1 MGRPRGWSK
10 KKANNTTETT
20 RKKKNPTQNGN
31 KSDMVMGDLET
42 QVMENGSQPRGRL
55 KRKAIE
61 NGNKS
66 CMVLGDLE
74 TEVMN
79 NGSRLRGRKPKNKDT
94 TETKKDMKKNAIK
107 NVISRPRGRPKN
119 RANTTET
126 KKEGMKKYPLDNRN
140 TEPMKE
146 ELPVKR
152 GVKRDNKGRI
162 IEESW
167 MCHQCQRN
175 DKGQVVRCLKCKTK
189 RFCLP
194 CLENWYPDTKKET
207 IAEACPVCCGNCNC
221 KACLR
226 LDGPLKEL
234 NNSEVKIS
242 KVEEVQHSLYLLHA
256 LIPFLQKF
264 NQEQLTEKEVEAT
277 IQGLSVGAIKVQ
289 KAGCNSDERAY
300 CNCCKTSIV
309 DFHRSCPS
317 CSYDLCLTCCLEIR
331 NGHLQGGAKDVVFQ
345 YVAKGPDYL
354 HGGEEKIVCSRTRA
368 ALNVSVNTS
377 FTDND
382 KSNCEWKANT
392 NGSIPCPPEELG
404 GCGSGLLELRCML
417 PEDWVSDLVVKA
429 EDMAKRHK
437 LSDKSRRKLQQC
449 CSCYNSR
456 GDIYLGS
463 GKLRKAAS
471 RENSSD
477 NYLYCPEARDI
488 KHGDLKHFQQHW
500 IKGEPVIVS
509 NVLECT
515 SGLSWEPMVMWRA
528 FRQMKHAKHSKHLD
542 VVTVDCLDWTEVD
555 INIHQFFTGYSEGRF
570 DKYSW
575 PQILKLKDWPP
586 SNSFEERLPRHG
598 AEFINCLPFKAYS
611 HPRSG
616 FLNLAV
622 KLPKDSLKPDLG
634 PKTYIAYG
642 VSQELGR
649 GDSVTKLH
657 CDMSDAVNVLTHN
670 KAVTLEPEQLSK
682 IEELKKKHFAQDQ
695 REGKKFKQQQL
706 SPSMEEP
713 RVGDIG
719 VQQTTKAAQLSS
731 HCEVSTSGSGG
742 SCSALIDGR
751 QYSDRVDEES
761 CEHNKEVAEQTGEDG
776 QNGVAFM
783 KQNEDRDS
791 GLLSEEKIMNG
802 EAEPNGKTRKGP
814 KRRKGTKAKQPAG
827 LGSKSKRK
835 GTGIASA
842 EPETEE
848 ENSKSEECQSSLTGE
863 GVNGDFSN
871 SQGSS
876 DKDQDKSGKSIEYFA
891 TAETMSEG
899 FEHADGGAIWDI
911 FRRQDV
917 PKLKEY
923 LIKHFREFRDMH
935 CSPLQQVFHPI
946 HDQTFYLTFEHKRKL
961 KEEFG
966 IEPWTFLQ
974 KLGDAV
980 FIPAGCPHQVR
991 NLKSCIKVA
1000 LDFVSPEN
1008 VGECNRLAEEFR
1020 LLPENHRAKEDK
1032 LEVKKMTL
1040 HSISETVRRLEKL

>member
-20 RKKKNPTQNGN
+20 TTKKSPTQNGN

-55 KRKAIE
+55 KKRQLRMR
-61 NGNKS
+61 GNKS

-126 KKEGMKKYPLDNRN
+126 KKEGMKQYPLGNGN
-140 TEPMKE
+140 MKPMKE

-289 KAGCNSDERAY
+289 KAGCDSDERAY

-331 NGHLQGGAKDVVFQ
+331 NGHVQGRCERPSQ
-345 YVAKGPDYL
+345 
-354 HGGEEKIVCSRTRA
+354 IM
-368 ALNVSVNTS
+368 
-377 FTDND
+377 D
-382 KSNCEWKANT
+382 KSNCEWKANA

-456 GDIYLGS
+456 
-463 GKLRKAAS
+463 
-471 RENSSD
+471 
-477 NYLYCPEARDI
+477 ARDI

-542 VVTVDCLDWTEVD
+542 VVTVDCLDWTEVIQSCDELQVD

-598 AEFINCLPFKAYS
+598 AES
-611 HPRSG
+611 W
-616 FLNLAV
+616 
-622 KLPKDSLKPDLG
+622 
-634 PKTYIAYG
+634 
-642 VSQELGR
+642 GR

-719 VQQTTKAAQLSS
+719 VQQTMKAAQLSS
-731 HCEVSTSGSGG
+731 RCEVSTSGSGG
-742 SCSALIDGR
+742 SCSVLIDGR

-835 GTGIASA
+835 GNGIASA

-935 CSPLQQVFHPI
+935 CSPLQQVFHPV

-1032 LEVKKMTL
+1032 LECS
-1040 HSISETVRRLEKL
+1040 HWSIMISMKYLRFLGF